1 MQISSRAI
9 TLLFATIVAATLG
22 GCAATHGDTHSH
34 LGASAS
40 DLKSMCE
47 SHRKMMSGKSSAEH
61 QAMMHERMKLMS
73 PEMRHGRRGWRRA
86 ILGSGAVQIVR
97 DAPVS
102 VLVVPEP
109 HVET

>member
-1 MQISSRAI
+1 MQISSRES
-9 TLLFATIVAATLG
+9 TLLFATILAATLG

-34 LGASAS
+34 FGAGASE
-40 DLKSMCE
+40 LKSMCE
-47 SHRKMMSGKSSAEH
+47 SHRKTMSGTSSAEQ
-61 QAMMHERMKLMS
+61 QAMTHERMKSMS